1 MKNLI
6 VAFAFTTFSLML
18 PMVMAQ
24 QAVAQEVDAEVATE
38 VQASSDAGQR
48 EVVEEE
54 GRSSVVINYDS
65 NGSRKED
72 DEIQEAIEEISNIF
86 GDSIGRELKVEL
98 SALSDRDREKLG
110 RKLEKVFDG
119 NGIHVSGGGIG
130 AGEVI
135 IALVAICLT
144 LGLPVIILVVILIYS
159 HKKRRQMSDL
169 ANTYIAA
176 EQPMPEHV
184 MAEFGS
190 GMSGKKRLRSGL
202 TFLFVG
208 AALALFF
215 GLVADPDLATL
226 GLIPMAIGAARLIYW
241 KIDSADSKEIE
252 KAE

>member
-6 VAFAFTTFSLML
+6 VAFAFTAFSLTL
-18 PMVMAQ
+18 PMVLAQ
-24 QAVAQEVDAEVATE
+24 QAAAQEVEAETSTS
-38 VQASSDAGQR
+38 VQESDDGVQR
-48 EVVEEE
+48 EVIEEE
-54 GRSSVVINYDS
+54 SRSGVVINYDTDA
-65 NGSRKED
+65 D
-72 DEIQEAIEEISNIF
+72 DEIQETIDSFSSILGE
-86 GDSIGRELKVEL
+86 SIGRELRVEL
-98 SALSDRDREKLG
+98 NSLSDRDKEKLS
-110 RKLEKVFDG
+110 RQLKKAFDSD
-119 NGIHVSGGGIG
+119 GIRVSGGGIG

-190 GMSGKKRLRSGL
+190 GMSGNKRLRSGL
-202 TFLFVG
+202 SFLFVG

-215 GLVADPDLATL
+215 GVVADPDLATL

-241 KIDSADSKEIE
+241 KIDTSNKTDIE